1 MGRVAVVDT
10 PEASS
15 TEEMITEIVAAW
27 RLVPPPKY
35 GHFGPPPD
43 ETPLMYPSGSQ
54 KRVEWADR
62 ALPTP
67 SSMRNVDA
75 SCGAAVIPEFPQP

>member
-1 MGRVAVVDT
+1 MDG
-10 PEASS
+10 PEANS
-15 TEEMITEIVAAW
+15 TKEMIEEIVAAW
-27 RLVPPPKY
+27 RLFPPPKY

-62 ALPTP
+62 ALATP

-75 SCGAAVIPEFPQP
+75 GCDAAVIPSFPQP